1 MCAAKSQMF
10 FCEREWNI
18 QSAKNS
24 AQDTLINRKTACWQ
38 TGVFVVKWQKH
49 IMQGQWRKIRSFW
62 KLQRA
67 GGWCEPVRKN
77 EAVWFPSR
85 FCEQPSGSV
94 MKPGFPR
101 YRDRTCWSLKR
112 LPFGSNQGGTT
123 DFYSSL
129 RLLWPQG
136 LFLFCLREES
146 SFCAMSESF
155 TSTLHHE
162 NSTIHKVFWNFHG
175 LIWSK
180 IFYSYHQ
187 KMILNVRDSNLIT
200 CLKP

>member
-101 YRDRTCWSLKR
+101 YWDRTCWSLKR

-136 LFLFCLREES
+136 LFCFAYVKNHPFVPWANLLLQLCTMKIPQYTKYSGISMAWFEAKS
-146 SFCAMSESF
+146 STHTIKKWFLTCAIP
-155 TSTLHHE
+155 T
-162 NSTIHKVFWNFHG
+162 
-175 LIWSK
+175 
-180 IFYSYHQ
+180 
-187 KMILNVRDSNLIT
+187 
-200 CLKP
+200 

>member
-10 FCEREWNI
+10 FCERVWNI

-38 TGVFVVKWQKH
+38 TGVFVVKWQKR
-49 IMQGQWRKIRSFW
+49 ITQRQWRKIRSFW

-85 FCEQPSGSV
+85 FCERPSGSV

-101 YRDRTCWSLKR
+101 YRDRTCWSLKW

-129 RLLWPQG
+129 RSVCDLRDFFVLLTWRII
-136 LFLFCLREES
+136 LLC
-146 SFCAMSESF
+146 
-155 TSTLHHE
+155 HE
-162 NSTIHKVFWNFHG
+162 R
-175 LIWSK
+175 
-180 IFYSYHQ
+180 IFYFNFAPWKFHNTQSIPEFPWLDLKQ
-187 KMILNVRDSNLIT
+187 NLLLIPSKNDS
-200 CLKP
+200 